1 MEKSKT
7 ALLVGFACMRA
18 LSTGVEIVDQV
29 LGGITPGLP
38 CVIAGPS
45 GAGRTVIALQTAASA
60 LESGRVVSFLCNE
73 PAPFLMRQAASLGFD
88 FQGPLQSGQLALLEM
103 DTEIASLM
111 TSLGSVALLAAIRR
125 EQPLTSL
132 LIIDP
137 FTVLTTGLFDEAQLR
152 ARARI
157 SSERQP
163 TGGCSSRWR
172 PSDSRC
178 SRVSSGSSRR

>member
-1 MEKSKT
+1 
-7 ALLVGFACMRA
+7 MRA

-73 PAPFLMRQAASLGFD
+73 PAPFLRRQAASLGFD
-88 FQGPLQSGQLALLEM
+88 FQAALQSGQLALLEM

-111 TSLGSVALLAAIRR
+111 TSLWSVALLAATEHGLR
-125 EQPLTSL
+125 PLSQGIVDAIARTLCESART
-132 LIIDP
+132 D
-137 FTVLTTGLFDEAQLR
+137 TLR
-152 ARARI
+152 PP
-157 SSERQP
+157 P
-163 TGGCSSRWR
+163 TH
-172 PSDSRC
+172 
-178 SRVSSGSSRR
+178 